1 MENKNILIAVIL
13 SSVVLLLW
21 AVLFEPPPTPVEMVE
36 EKTIT
41 KKENSDLPSV
51 ENSNVNEKIS
61 RDITIKK
68 TDRILLKNIDKE
80 EYY

>member
-1 MENKNILIAVIL
+1 MDTLYGV
-13 SSVVLLLW
+13 W
-21 AVLFEPPPTPVEMVE
+21 PVEMVE

-61 RDITIKK
+61 RDILSNDESQI
-68 TDRILLKNIDKE
+68 DYYENITKWAHVTCHMVLFL
-80 EYY
+80 